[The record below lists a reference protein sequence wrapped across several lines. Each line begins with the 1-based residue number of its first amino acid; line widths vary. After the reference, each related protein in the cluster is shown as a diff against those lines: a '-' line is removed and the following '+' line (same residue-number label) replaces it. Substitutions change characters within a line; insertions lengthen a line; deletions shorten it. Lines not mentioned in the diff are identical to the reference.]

1 MVSSDASS
9 TWNKIKDTLH
19 ADAES
24 PMSMTRASCP
34 LTFVMAP
41 EMKTPLPTSAV
52 TSWALTRPAGP
63 AKERAGEDKGR
74 RGEA

>member
-1 MVSSDASS
+1 
-9 TWNKIKDTLH
+9 
-19 ADAES
+19 
-24 PMSMTRASCP
+24 MSMTRASCP

-74 RGEA
+74 REG